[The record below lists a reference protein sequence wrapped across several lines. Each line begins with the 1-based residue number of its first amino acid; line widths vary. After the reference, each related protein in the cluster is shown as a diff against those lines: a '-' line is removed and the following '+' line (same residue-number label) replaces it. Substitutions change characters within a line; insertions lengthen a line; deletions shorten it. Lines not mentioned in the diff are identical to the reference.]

1 MWDGVWRFSVMAG
14 RGAVSAGPSPSQVWV
29 LGVYW
34 DRFRNGRVSDAERWP
49 ITTLLYFSTL
59 SDNDGLTKGMNYVCH
74 DQWFFGVFR
83 ENGVCRGKME
93 LALTTG
99 GGNWELG
106 IKKSWLGKVG
116 DCEVILRQAAF
127 F

>member
-1 MWDGVWRFSVMAG
+1 MGWRLAFFGHG
-14 RGAVSAGPSPSQVWV
+14 REGAVSAGPSPSQVWV

-34 DRFRNGRVSDAERWP
+34 DRFRNGRVSDAER
-49 ITTLLYFSTL
+49 
-59 SDNDGLTKGMNYVCH
+59 KGMNFVCH

-127 F
+127 FRNAHGSRR

>member
-1 MWDGVWRFSVMAG
+1 
-14 RGAVSAGPSPSQVWV
+14 
-29 LGVYW
+29 
-34 DRFRNGRVSDAERWP
+34 
-49 ITTLLYFSTL
+49 
-59 SDNDGLTKGMNYVCH
+59 MNFVCH